1 MQSYTFD
8 ATQKN
13 TDSLF
18 AKSLDKVMQ
27 TLRPDYVGEK
37 SDAKLYHDSLAIVL
51 QEEPYIFVFPDEGQ
65 EDDDSL
71 EDMFQCNNKRNKQKH
86 LKEEEKQDE
95 EKQDEEKQEEKIEWN
110 TYAGLMQFHR
120 IHSTH
125 LASIRED
132 EIY

>member
-95 EKQDEEKQEEKIEWN
+95 EKQEEKIEWN